1 MKKIYSFHGV
11 CHVYIYFFPAKL
23 KSIQISLFFFSSM
36 KVKFPSFNRRSLFFP
51 RTVSKVWK
59 SYVNYPLLSIP
70 ELLFSKC
77 TREKYWNSNWSID
90 FIAHYF
96 SEPSRIKIFRSFSH
110 SFETRLTQQLRRGDL
125 LYLGKLNW
133 IEERNYQQVTRFSK
147 LDNYSKKKKK

>member
-70 ELLFSKC
+70 ELSFQNVRAKNTGIQIDRSILSRTIFPNHRELKFFVLFPIRSK
-77 TREKYWNSNWSID
+77 RDLRNRASKRR
-90 FIAHYF
+90 FI
-96 SEPSRIKIFRSFSH
+96 I
-110 SFETRLTQQLRRGDL
+110 LR
-125 LYLGKLNW
+125 K
-133 IEERNYQQVTRFSK
+133 VK
-147 LDNYSKKKKK
+147 LDRRKKLPASNEILKAW